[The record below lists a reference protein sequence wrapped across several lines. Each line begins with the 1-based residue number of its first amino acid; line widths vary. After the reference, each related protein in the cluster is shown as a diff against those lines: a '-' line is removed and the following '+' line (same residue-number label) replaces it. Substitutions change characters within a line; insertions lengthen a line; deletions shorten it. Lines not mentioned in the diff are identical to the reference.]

1 MHSQCQEEPASHPD
15 VKQSNLALYR
25 EVSTTD
31 GHKLSLVASAFVDSQ
46 GQRQAW
52 QSSNSS
58 MIQVE
63 LWCFV
68 YVPLMTRPAAW
79 PIWSLHLSSRQ
90 ILITTI
96 TLSSELIL
104 IRVHSFMTIC
114 QQWETCHYRAKG
126 DEWVSFS
133 ERSWKIGMSCYCEVN
148 KLRHWL
154 N

>member
-31 GHKLSLVASAFVDSQ
+31 GHKLSLVASAFVYSQ

-68 YVPLMTRPAAW
+68 YVPLMTDLLHGQSGLFTCRPG
-79 PIWSLHLSSRQ
+79 R
-90 ILITTI
+90 
-96 TLSSELIL
+96 
-104 IRVHSFMTIC
+104 
-114 QQWETCHYRAKG
+114 Y
-126 DEWVSFS
+126 
-133 ERSWKIGMSCYCEVN
+133 
-148 KLRHWL
+148 
-154 N
+154 